1 MKDILPPSG
10 ETDAA
15 DGRRRAEPCPVPHT
29 EVHGLLRRTLEILQD
44 VIATL
49 LIVLL
54 FVLSLQ
60 AQWRLARMA
69 IIGAAAMT
77 ELLSEIVFV
86 LILMEVY
93 RLMIYYL
100 REHRVSVALM
110 VEVALVSLLRE
121 LMLKGAYEFEWPRL
135 VALSVVLS
143 VLGGLL
149 AMERRTGRWR
159 NETSEVDAR

>member
-1 MKDILPPSG
+1 MKDTLPPPG
-10 ETDAA
+10 ETETAY
-15 DGRRRAEPCPVPHT
+15 GCRRDDPCPVPHT
-29 EVHGLLRRTLEILQD
+29 QVHTLLRRTLEILQD

-69 IIGAAAMT
+69 ISGAVAMT
-77 ELLSEIVFV
+77 ELLSEIVFI

-100 REHRVSVALM
+100 REHRISVALM
-110 VEVALVSLLRE
+110 VEVALVSILRE
-121 LMLKGAYEFEWPRL
+121 LMLKGAYGFEWPRL
-135 VALSVVLS
+135 VALSSLLG

-149 AMERRTGRWR
+149 TLERWTGRWR
-159 NETSEVDAR
+159 NEVSEVDAR

>member
-1 MKDILPPSG
+1 MKDTLPPPG
-10 ETDAA
+10 ETGTAY
-15 DGRRRAEPCPVPHT
+15 GRRRDEPCPVPHT
-29 EVHGLLRRTLEILQD
+29 QVHTLLRRTLEILQD

-49 LIVLL
+49 LIALL

-69 IIGAAAMT
+69 ISGAAAMT
-77 ELLSEIVFV
+77 ELLSEIVFI

-100 REHRVSVALM
+100 REHRVSVTLM

-135 VALSVVLS
+135 LALGLLLG

-149 AMERRTGRWR
+149 GMERWTGRVQ
-159 NETSEVDAR
+159 NEVSEVDAR

>member
-1 MKDILPPSG
+1 
-10 ETDAA
+10 
-15 DGRRRAEPCPVPHT
+15 
-29 EVHGLLRRTLEILQD
+29 ILQD

-69 IIGAAAMT
+69 ISGAGAMT
-77 ELLSEIVFV
+77 ELLSEIVFI

-135 VALSVVLS
+135 VVPRRM
-143 VLGGLL
+143 LG
-149 AMERRTGRWR
+149 
-159 NETSEVDAR
+159 

>member
-1 MKDILPPSG
+1 MKDTLPPPG
-10 ETDAA
+10 ETETAY
-15 DGRRRAEPCPVPHT
+15 GRRRDEPCLVPHT
-29 EVHGLLRRTLEILQD
+29 QVHTLLRRTLEILQD

-49 LIVLL
+49 LIGLL

-69 IIGAAAMT
+69 IFGAVPIT
-77 ELLSEIVFV
+77 ELLSEIVLV

-100 REHRVSVALM
+100 REHRISVALM
-110 VEVALVSLLRE
+110 VEVALVSILRE
-121 LMLKGAYEFEWPRL
+121 LMLKGAYGFEWPRL
-135 VALSVVLS
+135 VALSSLLG

-149 AMERRTGRWR
+149 TLERWTGRWR
-159 NETSEVDAR
+159 NEMSEVDAR